1 MSDSAREAA
10 LTALERCRR
19 SGAWSSATIDAVIT
33 KYGLEGRSA
42 ALATHICLGVLQNM
56 TLCDFYID
64 SFCNSSAKIEPKVR
78 DILRTAV
85 YQLAFMDKIPANA
98 AVNEAVSLC
107 KKLGYSRASGFTNA
121 VLRKISANI
130 NNLPE
135 VPNMGTADYL
145 AVRYSHPKWL
155 AEYMI
160 NAHGYDFAERFFE
173 ANNREPDTAIQ
184 VNTLKISTDALKAEL
199 DKNGVK
205 CKAHPWLKDCLLVS
219 GNITAMYGFSEG
231 LFYVQDPAARAAV
244 SIAELKPGM
253 KVLDACSA
261 PGGKSFAAAISMQ
274 NNGSI
279 LSCDLHEKK
288 TNLIVS
294 GAERLGISIITAKAA
309 DARVKLNDEYDAII
323 ADVPCSGYGVIR
335 KKPDIR
341 YKSEDERTALP
352 QIQSAILDN
361 LSNAVRRGG
370 LLIYSTCTVFS
381 EENES
386 IIADF
391 LEKHSDYSA
400 ESFIL
405 PDGRAAADG
414 MHTFWPHIDGTD
426 GFFVCKLRRK
436 E

>member
-19 SGAWSSATIDAVIT
+19 SGAWSSATIDSVIT
-33 KYGLEGRSA
+33 KYGLDGRSA

-64 SFCNSSAKIEPKVR
+64 SYCNSSAKIEPKVR

-107 KKLGYSRASGFTNA
+107 KKLGYSRASGFVNA

-135 VPNMGTADYL
+135 VPNKGTADYL

-160 NAHGYDFAERFFE
+160 NAHGYDFAESFFD
-173 ANNREPDTAIQ
+173 ANNREPYTAIQ
-184 VNTLKISTDALKAEL
+184 VNTLKISTDALRAKLE
-199 DKNGVK
+199 NSGVE
-205 CKAHPWLKDCLLVS
+205 CKAHPWLLDCLLVS
-219 GNITAMYGFSEG
+219 GNITAMYGFADG
-231 LFYVQDPAARAAV
+231 LFYVQDPAARTAI
-244 SIAELKPGM
+244 SIAEFKPGM

-261 PGGKSFAAAISMQ
+261 PGGKSFAAAIDMQ
-274 NNGSI
+274 NRGSI

-288 TNLIVS
+288 TNLIAS
-294 GAERLGISIITAKAA
+294 GAERLGISIITTKAA
-309 DARVKLNDEYDAII
+309 DARVKLDDEYDIII

-341 YKSEDERTALP
+341 YKSEAERAGLP
-352 QIQSAILDN
+352 QIQSAILEN
-361 LSNAVRRGG
+361 LSSAVKRGG
-370 LLIYSTCTVFS
+370 LLVYSTCTVFS
-381 EENES
+381 EENGK
-386 IIADF
+386 IVADF
-391 LEKHSDYSA
+391 LEKHSEYTA
-400 ESFIL
+400 ESFKL
-405 PDGRAAADG
+405 PNGKLAEDG
-414 MHTFWPHIDGTD
+414 MYTFWPHIDGTD
-426 GFFVCKLRRK
+426 GFFVCKLRRN
-436 E
+436 